1 MDNPQVL
8 SDEER
13 LLWQQ
18 WLCLR
23 EADTRTRLFFF
34 HSPWSRTVAGY
45 YYNRYPHPLAQW
57 HDYLS
62 LTSQGLLQA
71 IDGFDPLRQVR
82 FRTYAEPFLK
92 GAVLKGL
99 SAYIKDQRPIA
110 RERLE
115 GIGSEQRFGATD
127 SDFELVVNNAVD
139 LAFGYFLELGVIDE
153 EPPDN
158 NPLSAYVQQDKD
170 ESLGLLVER
179 LPERERQIIVGHYYQ
194 QMSFVE
200 LAGLLGVGKARGSQL
215 HGQALRRSREMYEET
230 AAMECEW

>member
-1 MDNPQVL
+1 MDNPQVF

-34 HSPWSRTVAGY
+34 HSAWSRTVAGY
-45 YYNRYPHPLAQW
+45 YYNRYPHTLAQW

-92 GAVLKGL
+92 GTVLKGL
-99 SAYIKDQRPIA
+99 SAYIKDQRSIA

-200 LAGLLGVGKARGSQL
+200 LAGLLGVGKARVSQL
-215 HGQALRRSREMYEET
+215 HGQALRRIRGMYEET
-230 AAMECEW
+230 NAMEWEW

>member
-92 GAVLKGL
+92 GAVLNGL

-153 EPPDN
+153 APPDN

-170 ESLGLLVER
+170 ESLGLLVDR

-200 LAGLLGVGKARGSQL
+200 LAGLLGVGKARVSQL
-215 HGQALRRSREMYEET
+215 HGQALRRIREMYEET

>member
-99 SAYIKDQRPIA
+99 SAYIKDQRSIA

-200 LAGLLGVGKARGSQL
+200 LAGLLGVGKARVSQL
-215 HGQALRRSREMYEET
+215 HGQALRRIREMYEET
-230 AAMECEW
+230 NAMEWEW